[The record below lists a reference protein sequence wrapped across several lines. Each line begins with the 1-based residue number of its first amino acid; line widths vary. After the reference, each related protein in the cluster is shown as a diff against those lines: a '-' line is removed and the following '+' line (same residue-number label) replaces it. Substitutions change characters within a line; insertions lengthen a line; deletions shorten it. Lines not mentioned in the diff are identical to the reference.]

1 MITIA
6 IDGPSAA
13 GKSTVAKGVAKKLGF
28 VYVDTGAM
36 YRSVAVYCVKNFI
49 DVNDVEKVASVLDK
63 IDIELSIDGKVILNG
78 EDVTMLIRTKEVD
91 KLVSPIANNV
101 AVRSFLVNKQRA
113 MANDISIVMDG
124 RDIGTVVLPSAD
136 VKIFQIADVK
146 RRAERRYAEKLQ
158 NGEETTLEEVE
169 KELERRDLN
178 DSSRS
183 TGALKP
189 AEDSICVDT
198 SNMTIEES
206 IDAII
211 KIVKEKVG
219 I

>member
-124 RDIGTVVLPSAD
+124 RDIGTVVLPNAN

-146 RRAERRYAEKLQ
+146 KRAERRYAEKIQ

>member
-124 RDIGTVVLPSAD
+124 RDIGTVVLPNAD

-169 KELERRDLN
+169 KELKSINLN

-189 AEDSICVDT
+189 AEDSIFVDT
-198 SNMTIEES
+198 SDMTIEES

>member
-49 DVNDVEKVASVLDK
+49 DVNDVEKVASALDK

-124 RDIGTVVLPSAD
+124 RDIGTVVLPNAN

-146 RRAERRYAEKLQ
+146 KRAERRYAEKIQ

>member
-124 RDIGTVVLPSAD
+124 RDIGTVVLPNAD

-189 AEDSICVDT
+189 AEDSIFVDT
-198 SNMTIEES
+198 SDMTIEES

>member
-1 MITIA
+1 
-6 IDGPSAA
+6 
-13 GKSTVAKGVAKKLGF
+13 
-28 VYVDTGAM
+28 M

-124 RDIGTVVLPSAD
+124 RDIGTVVLPNAD

>member
-189 AEDSICVDT
+189 AEDSIFVDT
-198 SNMTIEES
+198 SDMTIEES